1 MAALVAGKAIGA
13 IVRAI
18 WPYLLGAIVL
28 WLAYSWA
35 YGRGYMAAQQELA
48 AKAEQAN
55 RKNEAAAGEAAA
67 ELNKTLGQ
75 VLPQLEEKAHASVE
89 RIRTV
94 YVDRPVPA
102 ECAWSGGVLQELEA
116 GRAAAN
122 RSVRGGTGGADP
134 PYPR

>member
-1 MAALVAGKAIGA
+1 MAAVAAKAAGA
-13 IVRAI
+13 IFRLV
-18 WPYLLGAIVL
+18 WPYLLGGMVA

-35 YGRGYMAAQQELA
+35 YNRGYMAAQSEYA
-48 AKAEQAN
+48 GKAMAQAD
-55 RKNEAAAGEAAA
+55 RNEAVASSAAE
-67 ELNKTLGQ
+67 ELNKALGQ
-75 VLPQLEEKAHASVE
+75 VLPNVEEKAHASVE

-122 RSVRGGTGGADP
+122 RSVRGGTGGADSP
-134 PYPR
+134 DPR

>member
-1 MAALVAGKAIGA
+1 MAVVAAKAAGA
-13 IVRAI
+13 IFKLV
-18 WPYLLGAIVL
+18 WPYLLAAAVL

-35 YGRGYMAAQQELA
+35 DGRGYMRAQAECAGKAAAQA
-48 AKAEQAN
+48 D
-55 RKNEAAAGEAAA
+55 RNEAAASRAA
-67 ELNKTLGQ
+67 EDMNKTLGQ
-75 VLPQLEEKAHASVE
+75 VLPGVEEKAHASVE

-122 RSVRGGTGGADP
+122 RSVRGGTGGADSP
-134 PYPR
+134 DPR